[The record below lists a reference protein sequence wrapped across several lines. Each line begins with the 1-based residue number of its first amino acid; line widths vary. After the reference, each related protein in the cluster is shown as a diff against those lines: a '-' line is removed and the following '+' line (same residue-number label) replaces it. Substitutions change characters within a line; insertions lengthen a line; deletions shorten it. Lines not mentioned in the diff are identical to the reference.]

1 MEPQDFESGNC
12 YTVFFEKQI
21 PIEFKFLE
29 SKSDG
34 KIICVKRNGEIFDLA
49 HLDQFI
55 SIKNL
60 YPGW

>member
-1 MEPQDFESGNC
+1 MEPEELEEGNC
-12 YTVFFEKQI
+12 YIVLFEKQL

-34 KIICVKRNGEIFDLA
+34 KIICVKRNGEIFDLT
-49 HLDQFI
+49 HLDQFLI
-55 SIKNL
+55 IKNL